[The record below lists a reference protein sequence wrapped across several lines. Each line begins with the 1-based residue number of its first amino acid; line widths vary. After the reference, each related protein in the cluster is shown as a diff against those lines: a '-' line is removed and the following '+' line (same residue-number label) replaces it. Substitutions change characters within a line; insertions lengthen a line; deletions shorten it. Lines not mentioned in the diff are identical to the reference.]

1 MSSDMNYNEIKDSMK
16 KSIYCMMQNIFSD
29 LFIQQHN
36 LLSINSL
43 LVYLYTTAS
52 FSMLFYTPIPNSMRM
67 RCCMLLY

>member
-1 MSSDMNYNEIKDSMK
+1 MSSDMNYNEIKNSMK
-16 KSIYCMMQNIFSD
+16 KSIYWMMQNIFSD

-36 LLSINSL
+36 LLSIDSL
-43 LVYLYTTAS
+43 LVYLYKTAS

>member
-16 KSIYCMMQNIFSD
+16 KSIYWMMQNIFSD

-43 LVYLYTTAS
+43 LVYLYKTAS

>member
-43 LVYLYTTAS
+43 LVYLYKTAS

>member
-16 KSIYCMMQNIFSD
+16 KSIYCIMQDIFSD

-36 LLSINSL
+36 SLFTNSL
-43 LVYLYTTAS
+43 MVYLYKTAS

>member
-43 LVYLYTTAS
+43 LVCLYKTAS
-52 FSMLFYTPIPNSMRM
+52 FSMLFYTPVSNSMRM

>member
-16 KSIYCMMQNIFSD
+16 KSIYCMMQTIFSD

-43 LVYLYTTAS
+43 LVYLYKTAS